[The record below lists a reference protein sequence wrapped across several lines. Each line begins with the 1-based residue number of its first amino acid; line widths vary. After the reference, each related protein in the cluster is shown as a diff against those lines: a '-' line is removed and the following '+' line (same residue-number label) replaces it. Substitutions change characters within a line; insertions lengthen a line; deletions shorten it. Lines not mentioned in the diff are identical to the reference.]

1 MSDLVPSMNQ
11 ALQPQPL
18 VGGGRTVSRR
28 TQRELQRTGEAA
40 LTHSADVMATEFVAA
55 VAMASTARVTM
66 DEIHWSRELPDYA
79 YRFRRIGDIQA
90 MAASRQVQ
98 EMS

>member
-1 MSDLVPSMNQ
+1 MSDLVPNMNQ
-11 ALQPQPL
+11 GLQPQPL
-18 VGGGRTVSRR
+18 VGGTVSRR
-28 TQRELQRTGEAA
+28 TQKELQRTGERA
-40 LTHSADVMATEFVAA
+40 LTHSADVMATEFVAN

-90 MAASRQVQ
+90 MAAARKVQ
-98 EMS
+98 EMG